1 MAKSIDEISKFLKEI
16 KFKKKMFGGG
26 VDEFDVWSK
35 IEKLNNEYKELY
47 ELQKMKISLLEE
59 QLNEK

>member
-1 MAKSIDEISKFLKEI
+1 MAKNIDDISKFLKDV
-16 KFKKKMFGGG
+16 KFKKKTFGG

-47 ELQKMKISLLEE
+47 ELQQMKIHLLEE
-59 QLNEK
+59 KLNEK